1 MALCIASSHAANPKP
16 AIRIPYVPNVPA
28 WRTTKVAAMS
38 AYLIFDIHVTDPEGY
53 EPYRQRAAGII
64 EAQGG
69 RYLVRGGAH
78 EPMEGEWDVDRV
90 VVVEFDSIE
99 QAKAAYASPEYQE
112 IAPIRQGASEGK
124 AILVQG
130 V

>member
-1 MALCIASSHAANPKP
+1 
-16 AIRIPYVPNVPA
+16 
-28 WRTTKVAAMS
+28 MS

-64 EAQGG
+64 EAHGG

-90 VVVEFDSIE
+90 VVVEFESAE
-99 QAKAAYASPEYQE
+99 QARACYRSPEYQE
-112 IAPIRQGASEGK
+112 IVPIRQGASRGK
-124 AILVQG
+124 AVLVEG
-130 V
+130 A

>member
-1 MALCIASSHAANPKP
+1 
-16 AIRIPYVPNVPA
+16 
-28 WRTTKVAAMS
+28 MS

-64 EAQGG
+64 EAHGG

>member
-1 MALCIASSHAANPKP
+1 MA
-16 AIRIPYVPNVPA
+16 
-28 WRTTKVAAMS
+28 

-64 EAQGG
+64 EAHGG
-69 RYLVRGGAH
+69 RYIVRGGAH
-78 EPMEGEWDVDRV
+78 EPMEGEWDLDRI

-99 QAKAAYASPEYQE
+99 QAKAAYSSPEYQE
-112 IAPIRQGASEGK
+112 IAPIRHGASAGK
-124 AILVQG
+124 AVLVQG

>member
-1 MALCIASSHAANPKP
+1 MP
-16 AIRIPYVPNVPA
+16 
-28 WRTTKVAAMS
+28 

-64 EAQGG
+64 EAHGG
-69 RYLVRGGAH
+69 RYLVRGGEH
-78 EPMEGEWDVDRV
+78 ETVEGEWDADRV
-90 VVVEFDSIE
+90 VVVEFDSVE

-112 IAPIRQGASEGK
+112 IAPIRQGASESK
-124 AILVQG
+124 ALLVQG